1 MAALPAGQT
10 AAQDLNGA
18 LTNIFNHP
26 NVGPFVSKLLIQ
38 HLVSSNPSPAYVQ
51 RVAAVFANNGSGV
64 RGDLKAVVTAIL
76 MDAEARQ
83 GDAPSV
89 SPPSSGHLNEPVI
102 FMVGLLR
109 ALGATVDDTN
119 GLTWDAYL
127 LGQSIYNADSVFNY
141 YSPSYAIPG
150 TGLLGPEFQLQ
161 TPSIAI
167 GRANWASYILTGTYA
182 SNKQAYGIDLTSFV
196 NLAGNP
202 AQLVDAVDAALTC
215 GQMPATMKNYHH
227 QRRQRHAGQP
237 VSRSSRAISDRGF
250 VVLSSTALKQ
260 GEQRMYIPSRR
271 KFLSVSCRSLASI
284 GTAGLFS
291 RFGLM
296 NAMAANPSNYRALV
310 CVFLIGGNDGNN
322 TVVPITTAS
331 QNYQSYSSV
340 RQGLALAQGSL
351 LPIPAQKGASTY
363 GLHPRLVEIQQLYLQ
378 KKAAIVTNVG
388 MLVKPITRA
397 QYQAQSVPA
406 PQNLF
411 SHSDQQDQWQTS
423 YTNSFSPT
431 GWAGRAA
438 DAVQS
443 LNAPST
449 FPQVVS
455 VAGSSLFCIGQNTLP
470 TTVTPGVPLG
480 LSGFGYGTQAQ
491 LLGFQQLLTFDNGLS
506 LVQASNAITTRG
518 INDANTLNTALSGAP
533 AMVDAVSRAH
543 HSDNSSSR

>member
-1 MAALPAGQT
+1 
-10 AAQDLNGA
+10 
-18 LTNIFNHP
+18 
-26 NVGPFVSKLLIQ
+26 
-38 HLVSSNPSPAYVQ
+38 
-51 RVAAVFANNGSGV
+51 
-64 RGDLKAVVTAIL
+64 
-76 MDAEARQ
+76 
-83 GDAPSV
+83 
-89 SPPSSGHLNEPVI
+89 
-102 FMVGLLR
+102 
-109 ALGATVDDTN
+109 
-119 GLTWDAYL
+119 
-127 LGQSIYNADSVFNY
+127 
-141 YSPSYAIPG
+141 
-150 TGLLGPEFQLQ
+150 
-161 TPSIAI
+161 
-167 GRANWASYILTGTYA
+167 
-182 SNKQAYGIDLTSFV
+182 
-196 NLAGNP
+196 
-202 AQLVDAVDAALTC
+202 
-215 GQMPATMKNYHH
+215 
-227 QRRQRHAGQP
+227 
-237 VSRSSRAISDRGF
+237 
-250 VVLSSTALKQ
+250 
-260 GEQRMYIPSRR
+260 MYIPSRR

-340 RQGLALAQGSL
+340 RQGLALPQGSL

-411 SHSDQQDQWQTS
+411 SHSDQQDQWQSS

-533 AMVDAVSRAH
+533 AMVTQFPGTPLGQQLQQVAKIIQVRAALGMSRQIFFCSLNGFDT
-543 HSDNSSSR
+543 HSDQLATQDALLGQLSPAISAFYSATQELGVDQQVTTFTESEFARTCQPSSGGGSDHGWGGHHIVVGGAVVGGDMYGQFPTIALSGPDDASNRGVWVPTTALDQYGATLASWFGVGAGSLPSIFPNLANFQSENLGFLG